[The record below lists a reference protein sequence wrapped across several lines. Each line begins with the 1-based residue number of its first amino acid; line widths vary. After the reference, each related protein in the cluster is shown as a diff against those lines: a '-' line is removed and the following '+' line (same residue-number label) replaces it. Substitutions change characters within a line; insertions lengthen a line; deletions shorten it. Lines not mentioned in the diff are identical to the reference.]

1 MTLATSRFLL
11 LKISSVWTTPVLST
25 YCLNYYQCVY
35 PESVAVELWCS
46 YKSSIYSG
54 TLQISLMVFL
64 EITSIFYEHSIV
76 LCILK
81 ML

>member
-1 MTLATSRFLL
+1 M
-11 LKISSVWTTPVLST
+11 WTTPVLST

-35 PESVAVELWCS
+35 PEPVAVEFWYS

-64 EITSIFYEHSIV
+64 EIMSIFYAHNIV
-76 LCILK
+76 LRIFKTL
-81 ML
+81 